1 MTCDVN
7 PTIQPSNHPTTK
19 QPNHQTTHPATRALV
34 LFIDRLAFFIS
45 RRWLWLASGF
55 LTLYILV
62 PMLAP
67 VLMHY
72 GYQTPAE
79 WIYNVYGF
87 NCHQLSTRSYFLFG
101 GQTVYT
107 LDDLHALV
115 PGTAAEGSVSLVWR
129 DFRGNSQL
137 GYKVAIC
144 ERDIAIY
151 GAMVLG
157 GLIFGLLR
165 TRLKPLDWRVWLICF
180 VAPMAFD
187 GGTQLIGLRESN
199 YIFRTITGALFG
211 LGSVWLAYPYV
222 ETAMRDLQAQAQTQW
237 ERAHARVTRDE

>member
-1 MTCDVN
+1 MTCDMN
-7 PTIQPSNHPTTK
+7 PTTQPAS
-19 QPNHQTTHPATRALV
+19 PATRALV
-34 LFIDRLAFFIS
+34 LFVDRLVFFVA

-55 LTLYILV
+55 LALYIFV

-79 WIYNVYGF
+79 WIYNIYGF

-101 GQTVYT
+101 DQTVYT

-129 DFRGNSQL
+129 DFRGNPQL

-180 VAPMAFD
+180 VAPMALD